1 MTTEDRGLIFMA
13 RLRLAAAGF
22 RVSEMT
28 DEQVLDLM
36 HTVTEAMNDLAA
48 KALAFTEAL
57 LAAYADA
64 GSRIVAGEGRKDDR
78 RRLHLRPGR

>member
-28 DEQVLDLM
+28 DEQVVELM
-36 HTVTEAMNDLAA
+36 AAVTGAMNDLAGRA
-48 KALAFTEAL
+48 HAFTEAL
-57 LAAYADA
+57 CAAYADA
-64 GSRIVAGEGRKDDR
+64 ASRILMGERRADR
-78 RRLHLRPGR
+78 